1 VAEEPLTP
9 DARTRAADL
18 YQAYAEAIANH
29 LAFRFPAAD
38 PQTISDAVVRAV
50 LQLSARPERHN
61 PQRASLETFLTGAAS
76 RVLTALQR
84 AEHRRRQ
91 REQKKARDVVTADA
105 SAARCILDELADRD
119 LAEQV
124 KGSLD
129 LNPEERSVLDLWLLG
144 DREVGAFAAAL
155 GLTGLSL
162 EEQEAEVRRVLAR
175 LRQRIH
181 RLGSRLRQEDQ
192 ME

>member
-18 YQAYAEAIANH
+18 YQAHAEAIANH
-29 LAFRFPAAD
+29 LAFQFPGAD
-38 PQTISDAVVRAV
+38 PQTISDAVVRAI

-61 PQRASLETFLTGAAS
+61 PQRASLETFLTGAAG
-76 RVLTALQR
+76 RILTTLQR

-91 REQKKARDVVTADA
+91 REQKKRRDVVTADA
-105 SAARCILDELADRD
+105 SAARGVVDELADRE
-119 LAEQV
+119 LAAQV
-124 KGSLD
+124 QRSLD
-129 LNPEERSVLDLWLLG
+129 LNPEERIVLDLWLLG
-144 DREVGAFAAAL
+144 EREVGAFAAAL
-155 GLTGLSL
+155 GLTGRSL
-162 EEQEAEVRRVLAR
+162 EEQEVAVRRVLAR

-192 ME
+192 QE